1 MMDELK
7 MPDAFA
13 GFSLEAHETVAEE
26 VVTQPV
32 AAIHITRRRRQR
44 QVDITEFFIGTQI
57 GPCIDGACVLPR
69 PALPR
74 FDAKLALLRN
84 NSERPPE
91 LAGLDVIA
99 ADIAA
104 SSLLDVRIIGD

>member
-1 MMDELK
+1 MDELK

-32 AAIHITRRRRQR
+32 AAVHITRRRGQR
-44 QVDITEFFIGTQI
+44 QINITEVFIGTQI
-57 GPCIDGACVLPR
+57 GPCINGACVLPR
-69 PALPR
+69 PVLPG

-84 NSERPPE
+84 NSERPSE
-91 LAGLDVIA
+91 FAGLDIIA
-99 ADIAA
+99 ANIAT
-104 SSLLDVRIIGD
+104 SSLPDVRIIGD